1 MSWPIG
7 IGATFKGVYNMHRNN
22 LNLFDA
28 NKTGIERDIE
38 SELQDSTI
46 QMAVENVTN
55 ENDMG
60 SQEEMIQEEAPVAEE
75 TMPTGLMARR
85 A

>member
-1 MSWPIG
+1 MYIG
-7 IGATFKGVYNMHRNN
+7 NTPAENYASFLTETFTVSATASYTLSH
-22 LNLFDA
+22 A
-28 NKTGIERDIE
+28 
-38 SELQDSTI
+38 
-46 QMAVENVTN
+46 VTN